1 MKKQRK
7 RGSNGGYKQ
16 QLYALGSAVFWLSM
30 ATFLL
35 VFFIQFGMENGE
47 FGWFLIVFATCDH
60 DSDKK
65 SVQVSNDELKLK
77 WGYVKWQAQALV
89 KCQHAMFI
97 GY

>member
-1 MKKQRK
+1 ME
-7 RGSNGGYKQ
+7 GYKQ
-16 QLYALGSAVFWLSM
+16 QFSASGTAIFWLSM

-65 SVQVSNDELKLK
+65 SV
-77 WGYVKWQAQALV
+77 
-89 KCQHAMFI
+89 
-97 GY
+97 